1 MFAYILFILITSLLT
16 IIGKQSGKK
25 KLYYFFKP
33 MTMLLIILF
42 PLLFGSEINS
52 IYQYMILMGLL
63 FSFIGDIFLMFPQKH
78 FKNGLLSFLVGHI
91 MFIIAF
97 NQEVNNFSYLIILP
111 IMIYMLIIIRILF
124 PHLEKYK
131 IPVIIYM
138 VVISLMFYSAWNRYL
153 FFDGAVL
160 FVLIGSLL
168 FTISDTVLAFNKFYK
183 KFKFAEPVILS
194 TYFTAQLIFASTI

>member
-1 MFAYILFILITSLLT
+1 MLAYILFILITSLLT

-33 MTMLLIILF
+33 LTMLLIILF
-42 PLLFGSEINS
+42 PFLFGSEFNS
-52 IYQYMILMGLL
+52 IYQYMILVGLL
-63 FSFIGDIFLMFPQKH
+63 FSLGGDIFLMFPQKH

-97 NQEVNNFSYLIILP
+97 NQEVSDYNYLIIFP
-111 IMIYMLIIIRILF
+111 IIIYMLIIICILF
-124 PHLEKYK
+124 PYLEKYK

-138 VVISLMFYSAWNRYL
+138 LVISLMLYSAWNRYL
-153 FFDGAVL
+153 FFDGAAL